1 MKGKYNNTKVEYDG
15 HKFDSVDECKYYQY
29 LCKKKQEGFVK
40 EFELQPHIV
49 LIPAVKTIDGA
60 NQRAVTY
67 TPDFYVTYIDGG
79 REYIDVK
86 GFSTQQG
93 DLRRKL
99 YNYLVA
105 TGKWIHRIPLR
116 WVSASK
122 KWGDASGFLNY
133 DDLAKKRKNAKK
145 GVTYLE
151 GL

>member
-1 MKGKYNNTKVEYDG
+1 MKTKYNNTKVEYDG

-29 LCKKKQEGFVK
+29 LCVAKQEGRVK
-40 EFELQPHIV
+40 NFTLQPKVV
-49 LIPAVKTIDGA
+49 LVQSFRLEGIL
-60 NQRAVTY
+60 QREITY
-67 TPDFYVTYIDGG
+67 TPDFLVTYANG
-79 REYIDVK
+79 RTEYVDVK
-86 GFSTQQG
+86 GFKTQQG

-99 YNYLVA
+99 YNYL
-105 TGKWIHRIPLR
+105 RYQQRELPRLF

-122 KWGDASGFLNY
+122 KWGDASGFIDY

>member
-1 MKGKYNNTKVEYDG
+1 MKSKYNNTKVEYDG

-29 LCKKKQEGFVK
+29 LCGEVMAGRVK
-40 EFELQPHIV
+40 EIELQPRIT
-49 LIPAVKTIDGA
+49 LIPNFTDLSGKK
-60 NQRAVTY
+60 QRGTTY
-67 TPDFYVTYIDGG
+67 TPDFCVTYQDNS

-86 GFSTQQG
+86 GFSSQQG
-93 DLRRKL
+93 ELRKKL
-99 YNYLVA
+99 YDYLVSA
-105 TGKWIHRIPLR
+105 GRWIHRIPLR

-122 KWGDASGFLNY
+122 KWGDASGFIDY

>member
-15 HKFDSVDECKYYQY
+15 HKFDSIDECKYYQY
-29 LCKKKQEGFVK
+29 LMLEKKFGRVK
-40 EFELQPHIV
+40 EIELQPRIV
-49 LIPAVKTIDGA
+49 LFPAITTITGEK
-60 NQRAVTY
+60 QRAITY
-67 TPDFYVTYIDGG
+67 TPDFYVVYASGYA
-79 REYIDVK
+79 EYVDIK
-86 GFSTQQG
+86 GYSSQQG
-93 DLRRKL
+93 ELRRKL
-99 YNYLVA
+99 YNYMAAKKHLPPV
-105 TGKWIHRIPLR
+105 PLC